1 MCVRF
6 AKNSSFIVNV
16 PTGSMAEET
25 YNSKKPAMSEEAQ
38 LVESMEQIQSQMDE
52 KTIPDKHI
60 LEFISRHHLGHLWEE
75 FLYEKKHPKIPLSAS
90 EVWAMISLSPEEQEK
105 ILKEHEEY

>member
-1 MCVRF
+1 MCVQF
-6 AKNSSFIVNV
+6 AKTISFIVNV
-16 PTGSMAEET
+16 PVGSMAQDT
-25 YNSKKPAMSEEAQ
+25 SNSKKPAMSGEVR
-38 LVESMEQIQSQMDE
+38 LVESMEQVQSQMDA

-75 FLYEKKHPKIPLSAS
+75 FLYEKEHPKIPLSAG
-90 EVWAMISLSPEEQEK
+90 EVWAMISLSPQEQEK

>member
-1 MCVRF
+1 MGHDT
-6 AKNSSFIVNV
+6 S
-16 PTGSMAEET
+16 
-25 YNSKKPAMSEEAQ
+25 NSKKPVMSAEAR
-38 LVESMEQIQSQMDE
+38 LVETIDQVHSEIDE

-90 EVWAMISLSPEEQEK
+90 EVLAMINLPPEEQEK

>member
-16 PTGSMAEET
+16 PIDSMGQDT
-25 YNSKKPAMSEEAQ
+25 SNSKKPAMSGEAR
-38 LVESMEQIQSQMDE
+38 LVETMEQVQSQIDE

-60 LEFISRHHLGHLWEE
+60 IEFISRHHLGHLWEE
-75 FLYEKKHPKIPLSAS
+75 FLYEKEHPKIPLSAG
-90 EVWAMISLSPEEQEK
+90 EVLAMINLPPEEQEK

>member
-1 MCVRF
+1 VCVQF
-6 AKNSSFIVNV
+6 AKTISFIVNV
-16 PTGSMAEET
+16 SMGSMVQDT
-25 YNSKKPAMSEEAQ
+25 SNSKKLAMSGEAR
-38 LVESMEQIQSQMDE
+38 LVESMEQVQSQMDA

-75 FLYEKKHPKIPLSAS
+75 FLYEKEHPKIPLSAG
-90 EVWAMISLSPEEQEK
+90 EVWAMISLSPQEQEK

>member
-1 MCVRF
+1 MRKCTYD
-6 AKNSSFIVNV
+6 NV
-16 PTGSMAEET
+16 VQQTHD
-25 YNSKKPAMSEEAQ
+25 SKKPVISGEAR
-38 LVESMEQIQSQMDE
+38 LVETIEQVQSQIDE

-75 FLYEKKHPKIPLSAS
+75 FLYEKEHPKIPLSAN
-90 EVWAMISLSPEEQEK
+90 EVLAMINLPPEEQDK

>member
-1 MCVRF
+1 M
-6 AKNSSFIVNV
+6 VNV
-16 PTGSMAEET
+16 PIDNMGPDTS
-25 YNSKKPAMSEEAQ
+25 NSIKPVMSGEAR
-38 LVESMEQIQSQMDE
+38 LVETIEQVQSQTDE

-60 LEFISRHHLGHLWEE
+60 LEFISKHHLGHLWEE

-105 ILKEHEEY
+105 IIKAHEEY